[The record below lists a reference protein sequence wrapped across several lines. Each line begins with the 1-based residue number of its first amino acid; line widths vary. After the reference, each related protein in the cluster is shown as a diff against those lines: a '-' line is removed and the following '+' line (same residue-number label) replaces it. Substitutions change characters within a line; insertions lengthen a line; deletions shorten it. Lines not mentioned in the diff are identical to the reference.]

1 MIDEIANYIN
11 GEDYP
16 DEIPKMIMRLFE
28 REHADLLVEVKR
40 LQRKIVYVKELT
52 LSMPVGFKRIDSI
65 SASIIEAICT
75 KEEYIA
81 LGFPVSSNLEYRGD
95 D

>member
-1 MIDEIANYIN
+1 MKTEKH
-11 GEDYP
+11 
-16 DEIPKMIMRLFE
+16 EIPCS
-28 REHADLLVEVKR
+28 DCKR
-40 LQRKIVYVKELT
+40 LQRKIDYIKELVLRT
-52 LSMPVGFKRIDSI
+52 KRTDSI

-81 LGFPVSSNLEYRGD
+81 LGFTVSPNLEYRGD

>member
-1 MIDEIANYIN
+1 MTA
-11 GEDYP
+11 
-16 DEIPKMIMRLFE
+16 
-28 REHADLLVEVKR
+28 AEVKR
-40 LQRKIVYVKELT
+40 LQRKIDYIKELVLRT
-52 LSMPVGFKRIDSI
+52 KRTDSI

-81 LGFPVSSNLEYRGD
+81 HGFSVAPNLEYRGD